1 MSYGGQRGPQDQPDD
16 GRGAYGEG
24 PRGDGAPQGQGG
36 TGYGYPHP
44 QDGPAYGYPHHQS
57 HGPAHDQSRPG
68 YGYPHGQG
76 EPGYGYPHAQGD
88 PRSQGHDRPA
98 YGYPHPHA
106 QQPPAGQAPA
116 FGQGP
121 AFGQAPAFGGQD
133 DATPDWSALAEESEA
148 RQRRRRWLLAGGGV
162 LATAAIATVVAV
174 AVVSTDKGSPG
185 PTGAASG
192 SASLP
197 GGAEL
202 PTDAA
207 GPQPS
212 FSSVAPPPPPDPMD
226 FISSAAKDKAPLSA
240 QDLFPGKK
248 LTFGDRVYT
257 KGATGSTTQ
266 CASVGKG
273 GLGAVLEQHGC
284 TRVIRATY
292 TRDGVAVTVGVALF
306 ADQAAALKAKEG
318 ARGGI
323 VPLAGD
329 GVGDFCR
336 ATVCLRRSNALGR
349 YAYFTQAGFTSG
361 KKVTQSDTA
370 VFRTSDDLAA
380 FTVSQIHARGRA
392 QASAAATAPAGG
404 Q

>member
-16 GRGAYGEG
+16 GRGAYGERQ
-24 PRGDGAPQGQGG
+24 RGDGAPQGQGG
-36 TGYGYPHP
+36 
-44 QDGPAYGYPHHQS
+44 
-57 HGPAHDQSRPG
+57 PG
-68 YGYPHGQG
+68 YGYPHGQDG
-76 EPGYGYPHAQGD
+76 PAYGHPHPQSQPGYGYPHAQSEPGYGYPHAQSEPGYGY
-88 PRSQGHDRPA
+88 PHAQPLPQGQPQTHGQPA

-106 QQPPAGQAPA
+106 QQPASAQQPA
-116 FGQGP
+116 FGQE
-121 AFGQAPAFGGQD
+121 PAFGGQGD
-133 DATPDWSALAEESEA
+133 GTPDWSALAEESEA

-185 PTGAASG
+185 TTGAASG
-192 SASLP
+192 SASVP

-257 KGATGSTTQ
+257 KGATSSTTQ

-370 VFRTSDDLAA
+370 VFKTSDDLAA